1 MSLKDS
7 IAFEVITPVILLAG
21 LTGNLFIC
29 CLIITNKK
37 LRTSFNYLLLNL
49 AISDMLCLLFGTL
62 FYAEQIHIRYFS
74 TGKFSPTDFEG
85 IVCKV
90 TLVGIHFTTQSSVLT
105 LAAISK
111 DRFYAIVHPWKHRRA
126 SKKKNTRI
134 LIAVVWLVGAI
145 TSLPM
150 MLLVMK
156 IPNKF
161 QGKSFLIYLTFL
173 LETETHSFKIKVIA
187 FINLIATYIIPMAII
202 LRSSLAL
209 IKHLWCHCSQQEG
222 EQILLKTRK
231 RITRILLSVIVA
243 FNVFWLPWAVVEGS
257 LLMGAVR
264 EIKDKSLIIMLS
276 LVWSSASVNPILYSL
291 QSRSFRKMVGK
302 MLRCHS
308 G

>member
-74 TGKFSPTDFEG
+74 TGKFSPTDLEG

-126 SKKKNTRI
+126 SKRRRT
-134 LIAVVWLVGAI
+134 
-145 TSLPM
+145 P
-150 MLLVMK
+150 
-156 IPNKF
+156 
-161 QGKSFLIYLTFL
+161 
-173 LETETHSFKIKVIA
+173 
-187 FINLIATYIIPMAII
+187 
-202 LRSSLAL
+202 
-209 IKHLWCHCSQQEG
+209 
-222 EQILLKTRK
+222 
-231 RITRILLSVIVA
+231 
-243 FNVFWLPWAVVEGS
+243 VF
-257 LLMGAVR
+257 
-264 EIKDKSLIIMLS
+264 
-276 LVWSSASVNPILYSL
+276 
-291 QSRSFRKMVGK
+291 
-302 MLRCHS
+302 
-308 G
+308 